1 VGDERRGPDGLVVV
15 DKAVGWTSHD
25 VVAKLRG
32 VLGTRK
38 VGHSGTLDPD
48 ATGVLLVGVGR
59 VTRLLRFLT
68 VLPKTYAGEVVLG
81 AETSTLDA
89 AGTVTATHDMSHVTL
104 VDVRAVLPRF
114 RGDILQIPPM
124 VSAVRVGGRRLH
136 EIARAGEEI
145 ERDARPVTVH
155 RLEAEA
161 TAEPGVF
168 RIDVDCSSG
177 TYVRSLAADIGA
189 ALGGGAHLRNLRRL
203 AVGPFPVDEAAPI
216 ESVTLESVVPPPEA
230 LRGMPSVTV
239 DAVRRVD
246 VGHGKVLAREDLGVA
261 GAYDGPWAVLDEDGT
276 LLGVYEAVPG
286 GDRCKPAVV
295 MI

>member
-1 VGDERRGPDGLVVV
+1 MRDRSPCTGSRRRPPLSP
-15 DKAVGWTSHD
+15 ACS
-25 VVAKLRG
+25 A
-32 VLGTRK
+32 
-38 VGHSGTLDPD
+38 S
-48 ATGVLLVGVGR
+48 
-59 VTRLLRFLT
+59 
-68 VLPKTYAGEVVLG
+68 
-81 AETSTLDA
+81 TSTA
-89 AGTVTATHDMSHVTL
+89 R
-104 VDVRAVLPRF
+104 RAHT
-114 RGDILQIPPM
+114 
-124 VSAVRVGGRRLH
+124 SGR
-136 EIARAGEEI
+136 
-145 ERDARPVTVH
+145 
-155 RLEAEA
+155 
-161 TAEPGVF
+161 
-168 RIDVDCSSG
+168 
-177 TYVRSLAADIGA
+177 
-189 ALGGGAHLRNLRRL
+189 GAHLRNLRRL